1 MDIIII
7 EFWTSKHLIPLHSIR
22 SLKFSTLSQ
31 TEKKS
36 MLPYSQYRH
45 LCDSEWHEQCIETV
59 VYIMKYTKK
68 ADQNIK
74 WHEKHLDQWHYES
87 QEVHSRFEIRNMRFE
102 IGYSKLECQVYFLL
116 IRFKSGYIS
125 PLKDP

>member
-1 MDIIII
+1 MIGYHYYWILNIK
-7 EFWTSKHLIPLHSIR
+7 TPHPVALY
-22 SLKFSTLSQ
+22 SQ
-31 TEKKS
+31 FKIFNVVTDRKKS

-45 LCDSEWHEQCIETV
+45 LSDSEWHEQCIETV

-102 IGYSKLECQVYFLL
+102 IGY
-116 IRFKSGYIS
+116 
-125 PLKDP
+125 